1 MKIVSSVGVLA
12 GVDCSWCTMVAMSL
26 CFEKQGWIELE
37 TGCLFFMSYGKGD
50 GLAIPK
56 EFIQSPNK

>member
-26 CFEKQGWIELE
+26 LVFFWFELRQMFVSHTSVIKSSHVNVRVKYSKTLQ
-37 TGCLFFMSYGKGD
+37 
-50 GLAIPK
+50 
-56 EFIQSPNK
+56 